1 MEVKDRLNKLH
12 EAQNAEDLIL
22 HKVSLQ
28 KTKMMKKILGQLI
41 RKRELEL
48 ARGPFA
54 DWYEQ
59 VFVVPFSER
68 FGIPIVDRTLQ
79 DCQQLLYLH
88 NQHKT
93 VLKNK
98 IRSYGLSRENDEN
111 DLMEIS
117 NLKRERERLE
127 YLLQNHTADLHGTNA
142 EVDNLYRHLK
152 RLEAECQRL
161 IQGGVEV
168 VEYEEDTG
176 EPMGRMSRLR

>member
-22 HKVSLQ
+22 RKVSLQ

-117 NLKRERERLE
+117 NLKRE
-127 YLLQNHTADLHGTNA
+127 
-142 EVDNLYRHLK
+142 
-152 RLEAECQRL
+152 
-161 IQGGVEV
+161 
-168 VEYEEDTG
+168 
-176 EPMGRMSRLR
+176 